1 LFAAAVAG
9 FLDRRFDTLQVGDGL
24 RRSAR
29 VVAALKPQASFDGST
44 QEAVGFSSF
53 RHGSNL
59 SPTVALVNPDTA
71 LTRMASAA

>member
-1 LFAAAVAG
+1 MAG
-9 FLDRRFDTLQVGDGL
+9 FLDRRFDALQVGDGL
-24 RRSAR
+24 RRRAR
-29 VVAALKPQASFDGST
+29 LAATLKPQAGLDGST

-59 SPTVALVNPDTA
+59 SLTVLVVNPDTA